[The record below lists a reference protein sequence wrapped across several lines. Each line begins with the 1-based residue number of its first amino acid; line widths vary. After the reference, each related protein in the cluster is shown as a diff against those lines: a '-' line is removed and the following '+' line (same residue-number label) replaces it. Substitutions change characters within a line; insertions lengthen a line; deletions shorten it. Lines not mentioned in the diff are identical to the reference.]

1 MHLNTFLSQI
11 FLATRQ
17 RANGSYCKGAYKTM
31 RGVEPR
37 IEHAPTYHVIIIAI
51 NFMNS
56 NLIVVP
62 WVWHF
67 SACMLFYNVRL
78 WLAW

>member
-1 MHLNTFLSQI
+1 MHLNTFRSEI
-11 FLATRQ
+11 SLATRQ

-37 IEHAPTYHVIIIAI
+37 IEHAPTYHQLVIIIAI

-56 NLIVVP
+56 NLFVVP
-62 WVWHF
+62 WV
-67 SACMLFYNVRL
+67 
-78 WLAW
+78 